1 MWSTPKNT
9 IASTLCWNSVLGL
22 SKRGFLVQSPPSLT
36 WGDGLCVHLVPTCS
50 LVTPGAVLCA
60 SALLTAHPM
69 VHQTSLIK
77 GKCRMNYSIVKNFKV
92 TTALTKARG
101 HRYKTRALEKPLCGL
116 QGPSGLG
123 VGWSLDRSFLHMQL
137 QALLSAGW
145 TTVGTA
151 CLCGGAVGLPSSV
164 RTAMAGREVVLP

>member
-1 MWSTPKNT
+1 
-9 IASTLCWNSVLGL
+9 
-22 SKRGFLVQSPPSLT
+22 
-36 WGDGLCVHLVPTCS
+36 
-50 LVTPGAVLCA
+50 
-60 SALLTAHPM
+60 M